1 MGVYSCSHVTSMLTF
16 TPKLGGC
23 LYAVSRNAP
32 QLVRNV
38 DVILSR

>member
-1 MGVYSCSHVTSMLTF
+1 MGFHSWSHVTSMLTF
-16 TPKLGGC
+16 MSKLGRC

-38 DVILSR
+38 DEILSL